1 MMTVITETTLEP
13 GQEAEWDQAFEE
25 GLAAARQQP
34 GWVGVQLLIPVDA
47 PNTRVVVGTWQD
59 RAAWEAWHQTDTF
72 RQTRPRMNEAD
83 RPHGHARWFQ
93 VVSVASSRA

>member
-13 GQEAEWDQAFEE
+13 GQEAEWDRAFEE
-25 GLAAARQQP
+25 RLATARQQP

-59 RAAWEAWHQTDTF
+59 RAAWGAWHQTDPF
-72 RQTRPRMNEAD
+72 QQTRRRMNEAD
-83 RPHGHARWFQ
+83 RSHGHERWFQ